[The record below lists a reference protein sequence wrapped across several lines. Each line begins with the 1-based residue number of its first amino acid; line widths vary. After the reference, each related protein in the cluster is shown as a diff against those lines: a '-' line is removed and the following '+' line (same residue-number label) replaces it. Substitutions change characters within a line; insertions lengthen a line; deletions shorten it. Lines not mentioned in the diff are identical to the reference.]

1 MYCILNKDMIEMD
14 IVPIISRAKR
24 GFRPTVS
31 VSEIVIA
38 VLYKL
43 KTGFQWNQLP
53 LRALFFWVPLSWQ
66 SVSHHYRKWC
76 LSGTWKDCWTEFLR
90 RHGVEMYLTSVGLDG
105 SHT

>member
-53 LRALFFWVPLSWQ
+53 LRALFFGSPLAGNRSPTIIGNGVYPEPGRIAGP
-66 SVSHHYRKWC
+66 SSC
-76 LSGTWKDCWTEFLR
+76 AGT
-90 RHGVEMYLTSVGLDG
+90 G
-105 SHT
+105 SRCTLPA